1 MAEELSK
8 VPQTPACPQT
18 EVHLRPPILVTLH
31 FPARPRSRTE
41 QMTMHLPEQEPSET
55 GPTPMIE
62 TLWEDQRKEAF
73 RMLVELQDQGILTDQ
88 SRAQV
93 AAHFSI
99 NVRDVQCVE
108 REGITKQWAPL

>member
-1 MAEELSK
+1 
-8 VPQTPACPQT
+8 
-18 EVHLRPPILVTLH
+18 
-31 FPARPRSRTE
+31 
-41 QMTMHLPEQEPSET
+41 MTMQPPEQEPSET
-55 GPTPMIE
+55 GHTPMIE
-62 TLWEDQRKEAF
+62 TLWEDKRKEAF
-73 RMLVELQDQGILTDQ
+73 RMLVELQDQGFLTDQ